1 MEIKT
6 KFELGQKVYAVNPPV
21 NYESSHKVRAKSDSR
36 EWTIQEVRIYK
47 HENSDI
53 DGISTDIEYRVY
65 DGEVVALFQEGEL
78 VATLQEWWTVRLD
91 AAIARVE
98 KIKGI
103 INDLGEDI

>member
-21 NYESSHKVRAKSDSR
+21 KYDSSHEVRAKSDSR
-36 EWTIQEVRIYK
+36 EWTILGVRISE
-47 HENSDI
+47 HANSDI

-78 VATLQEWWTVRLD
+78 VATLQEWWEYRL
-91 AAIARVE
+91 AIAKRRVDE
-98 KIKGI
+98 IENI
-103 INDLGEDI
+103 IESLKK

>member
-21 NYESSHKVRAKSDSR
+21 NYDSSHEVR
-36 EWTIQEVRIYK
+36 EWTILGVRISK
-47 HENSDI
+47 HANSDI
-53 DGISTDIEYRVY
+53 DGISTDIEYRAY

-78 VATLQEWWTVRLD
+78 VATLQEWWTIRLD

-103 INDLGEDI
+103 LNDLGEDI

>member
-21 NYESSHKVRAKSDSR
+21 NYDSSHRVRTKPDSR
-36 EWTIQEVRIYK
+36 EWKILGVRISK
-47 HENSDI
+47 HANSDI
-53 DGISTDIEYRVY
+53 DGILTDIVYRAY

-103 INDLGEDI
+103 LNDLGEDI